1 MLPHE
6 RRAHEP
12 KWGDPNYEAFLRAK
26 HDEIRA
32 AHLAYRI
39 PSLGE
44 QARAI
49 ERSEALTQ
57 MVEYVQREVTKYPSR
72 KRIGPFGN
80 PFGPPAGDGALF
92 AVAMLR
98 RAGYGVTLIVDRDWE
113 DCVIRLELLG
123 YCDRSDTD
131 PIPFAVI
138 NNFGIDVRLPG
149 TAPSQLGR
157 RGVLWCIPRFLTWMK
172 RARERA
178 YAPGGGG
185 ARRAAEEF
193 AALAAA

>member
-1 MLPHE
+1 MLAHE
-6 RRAHEP
+6 RRALEP
-12 KWGDPNYEAFLRAK
+12 KWGHPNFEAFLRAK

-39 PSLGE
+39 PSLDE
-44 QARAI
+44 KARAF
-49 ERSEALTQ
+49 ERSEALTE
-57 MVEYVQREVTKYPSR
+57 MVEYVEREVTNFPSR
-72 KRIGPFGN
+72 TRIGPFGN
-80 PFGPPAGDGALF
+80 PFGPPTGEGALF
-92 AVAMLR
+92 AVAMFR

-123 YCDRSDTD
+123 YCDRSDAD

-149 TAPSQLGR
+149 TAPLQLAR
-157 RGVLWCIPRFLTWMK
+157 RGVLWCIPRFLAWMK

-193 AALAAA
+193 AALASA

>member
-1 MLPHE
+1 MLAHE
-6 RRAHEP
+6 RRALEP
-12 KWGDPNYEAFLRAK
+12 KWGDPNFEAFLHAK

-44 QARAI
+44 QARALS
-49 ERSEALTQ
+49 RSEALTQ
-57 MVEYVQREVTKYPSR
+57 MVEWVQREVTTHPSR
-72 KRIGPFGN
+72 KRVGPFGN
-80 PFGPPAGDGALF
+80 PFGPPTGDGALF

-113 DCVIRLELLG
+113 DCMIRLELLG
-123 YCDRSDTD
+123 YCDRIDTD
-131 PIPFAVI
+131 LIPFAAT
-138 NNFGIDVRLPG
+138 NNFGIEVMLPG
-149 TAPSQLGR
+149 TAPHQLGR

-178 YAPGGGG
+178 YAPDGCG

-193 AALAAA
+193 AALASA

>member
-1 MLPHE
+1 MLSYE

-39 PSLGE
+39 PSLDE
-44 QARAI
+44 QALAFK
-49 ERSEALTQ
+49 RSEVFTL
-57 MVEYVQREVTKYPSR
+57 MMEYVQKVVTEHPSR
-72 KRIGPFGN
+72 TRIGPFGN
-80 PFGPPAGDGALF
+80 PFGYPAGDGALF

-98 RAGYGVTLIVDRDWE
+98 RAGYGVTLLVDRDRE
-113 DCVIRLELLG
+113 DCLILLELLG
-123 YCDRSDTD
+123 YGDRLDTEL
-131 PIPFAVI
+131 ITFAAI
-138 NNFGIDVRLPG
+138 NDFGIEVRLPG
-149 TAPSQLGR
+149 TAPHQLGR

-178 YAPGGGG
+178 YAPGGCG

-193 AALAAA
+193 TALAST